1 MALDTTAN
9 RRARVE
15 VLPVS
20 ATQHAGET
28 VETRLMTVSR
38 LAKKKSESRPQN
50 DINRRVPD
58 LNRRLRRE

>member
-1 MALDTTAN
+1 MRARTSLVALDTTAT

-28 VETRLMTVSR
+28 VETRLMTVFR
-38 LAKKKSESRPQN
+38 LAKRKSESRPQKISI
-50 DINRRVPD
+50 DVCLI
-58 LNRRLRRE
+58 